1 MSWNFVAFLVLV
13 SANFSNQHVYL
24 ISFPPKAET
33 AEKLSRMYQN
43 IVSFEDTTLD
53 SLERDYA
60 TSQTTSEI
68 RDMLQA
74 ARQKYAHFESR
85 NRR

>member
-1 MSWNFVAFLVLV
+1 
-13 SANFSNQHVYL
+13 
-24 ISFPPKAET
+24 
-33 AEKLSRMYQN
+33 MYQN

-74 ARQKYAHFESR
+74 ARQKYAHYESR